1 MSGCS
6 CGHHHHHHHH
16 DHEDTPQQGRELA
29 LAQPLVALSGHLTCH
44 DPAQMFLVLDLLPE
58 HVNLSR
64 AEPGNLRFDLTQA
77 DDPMRWRLDE
87 LFADEA
93 AFAAHQD
100 RTRASRWGTES
111 AWLGRDFTRRAV
123 MPHLRP
129 EQPRDHDRISAL
141 LEQAFGGT
149 AEAEL
154 VTRLRRDGDLALS
167 MVAEA
172 GGCILGHLALSPM
185 TAERPALALAP
196 VAVHPALQGR
206 GLGSAMIHA
215 VLAELP
221 EFTVVVLGEPDFYAG
236 LGFAPADLA
245 SPYAGPHLMQFG
257 PALPKGSAITHAR
270 GFAGL

>member
-16 DHEDTPQQGRELA
+16 HDDAPQQGRELA
-29 LAQPLVALSGHLTCH
+29 LAQPLVALSGHLTCQ
-44 DPAQMFLVLDLLPE
+44 DPAQMFLVLDLLPQ
-58 HVNLSR
+58 HVALSR

-111 AWLGRDFTRRAV
+111 TGLGRDFTRRAV

-129 EQPRDHDRISAL
+129 EEPRDHDRIAAL
-141 LEQAFGGT
+141 LRQSFGGE
-149 AEAEL
+149 AEAAL
-154 VTRLRRDGDLALS
+154 VAELRRDGDLALS

-172 GGCILGHLALSPM
+172 GGCILGHLALSPLQ
-185 TAERPALALAP
+185 AEGPALALAP

-206 GLGSAMIHA
+206 GLGTAMIRA

-221 EFTVVVLGEPDFYAG
+221 DFTVVVLGEPAFYTG
-236 LGFAPADLA
+236 IGFAPADLQ
-245 SPYAGPHLMQFG
+245 SPYAGPYLMQFG
-257 PALPKGSAITHAR
+257 PALPKGSAIAHAPA
-270 GFAGL
+270 FAGL